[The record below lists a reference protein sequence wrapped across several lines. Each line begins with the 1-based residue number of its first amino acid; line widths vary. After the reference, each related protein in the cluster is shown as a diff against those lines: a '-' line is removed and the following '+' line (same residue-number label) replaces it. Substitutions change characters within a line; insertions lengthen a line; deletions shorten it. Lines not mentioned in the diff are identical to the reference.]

1 LKASWSQKEMIEKEK
16 QTEEKKTKIPK
27 RTLKRILLVVI
38 VLVIAAIFY
47 CFFCYI
53 RQSQIPD
60 EKLAAIMAAREIPDS
75 ENAATIYN
83 QILDDYSQDQYTFG
97 FHDPNSAYLTR
108 IKPWSR
114 DDYPGLA
121 DRLENQKVIIEKLL
135 EASKFEKCCFP
146 INTDLEGYG
155 DNMERLTPMRQLAFL
170 LVRAANY
177 DIAQGKTDSA
187 LEKYISVI
195 QIGRHESQQPLEI
208 YYLHG
213 IAIEEIALHAI
224 ARFVV
229 EDGPSE
235 SLLSRIEAINLP
247 TKKQWDEE
255 SESMLEVER
264 LINKKWNRQVGLYGR
279 TKGWWMFRS
288 AFKDFEDRYKS
299 SCQRIYL
306 RLLAKRRGNRI
317 LIAMR
322 RYKNKHGTWPKSL
335 GKIKNFVPAEILV
348 DPINNKSFAYK
359 LTADS
364 FKLYS
369 TGENGIDEGGKWD
382 RFNEEKNGADDWRI
396 WPAYVIKDK
405 KTRENTNDK

>member
-83 QILDDYSQDQYTFG
+83 QILEDYSQGQFTFG
-97 FHDPNSAYLTR
+97 FQDPNAAYLTR

-114 DDYPGLA
+114 DDYPELA
-121 DRLENQKVIIEKLL
+121 DRLENQQVIIDKLL

-146 INTDLEGYG
+146 INTDLEGYS
-155 DNMERLTPMRQLAFL
+155 DNMDRLAPMRQLAFL

-177 DIAQGKTDSA
+177 DVAQGKMNSA

-195 QIGRHESQQPLEI
+195 QIGRHECQQPIALDYI
-208 YYLHG
+208 VG
-213 IAIEEIALHAI
+213 IAIEEIALCAI
-224 ARFVV
+224 ARFIV
-229 EDGPSE
+229 EDNLSE
-235 SLLSRIEAINLP
+235 SLLSRIEAIGLP
-247 TKKQWDEE
+247 IKKQWADE
-255 SESMLEVER
+255 SEAMLEVEK
-264 LINKKWNRQVGLYGR
+264 LINQKLNRQVGLYGR

-288 AFKDFEDRYKS
+288 AFKEFKDRNKNTY
-299 SCQRIYL
+299 RLIYL
-306 RLLAKRRGNRI
+306 RLLMHRRGNRI

-335 GKIKNFVPAEILV
+335 GEIKNLVPA
-348 DPINNKSFAYK
+348 DPINNKSLAYK
-359 LTADS
+359 FTADS

-369 TGENGIDEGGKWD
+369 TGENCIDEGGERDIFSK
-382 RFNEEKNGADDWRI
+382 EKNAPDDWRI
-396 WPAYVIKDK
+396 WPAYVIKNMNK
-405 KTRENTNDK
+405 KENNK